1 MCPFLRWRLAVT
13 PHCNCGLIR
22 RSALNHLPPA
32 PRLSTLNPQP
42 STLNPQP
49 STLKPRISTSTP
61 PPRKGIHGGKIRF
74 DPRIW
79 EGYHESRRRSRDTH
93 PESCIT
99 KSASIRRQHSFR
111 SATNAVFSPPRTCG
125 GVLALCA
132 ALSLSTLN
140 PQPST
145 PHEGLFSLNPW

>member
-1 MCPFLRWRLAVT
+1 MKCRYLSRFMCPFLRWRLAVT

-22 RSALNHLPPA
+22 RSTLNRLPPN

-42 STLNPQP
+42 SNLESRPA
-49 STLKPRISTSTP
+49 P
-61 PPRKGIHGGKIRF
+61 PPHGREYTVAKF
-74 DPRIW
+74 DLIRIW